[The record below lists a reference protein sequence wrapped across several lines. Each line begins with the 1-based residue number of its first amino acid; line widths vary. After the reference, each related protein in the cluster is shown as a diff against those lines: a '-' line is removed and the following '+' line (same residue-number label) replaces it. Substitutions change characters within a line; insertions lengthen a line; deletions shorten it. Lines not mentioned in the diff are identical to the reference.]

1 VTRNL
6 FCGFLFVCGSQ
17 EDLSYC
23 RSRVR
28 RLISPF
34 LLAVFD
40 FRQLQ
45 TAFSSHH
52 IFNILLLNQSQQQ
65 ENENN
70 RKTRSSVAA
79 SVRVGNALGAGNTEQ
94 AIMSSKLYVI
104 VGGMCETQL
113 YINWSLIYV
122 SFSSWCLIFAILY
135 CPLLPISTITSHFHH
150 YLPDSYSGM
159 HYCSCTRSLEGRDWI
174 HFHYRPVSKKTSS
187 LC

>member
-1 VTRNL
+1 MILGLLPRYTGYAV
-6 FCGFLFVCGSQ
+6 GPKSQ
-17 EDLSYC
+17 SGPGIAQIVVHAL
-23 RSRVR
+23 VQ
-28 RLISPF
+28 IPMG
-34 LLAVFD
+34 V
-40 FRQLQ
+40 
-45 TAFSSHH
+45 
-52 IFNILLLNQSQQQ
+52 
-65 ENENN
+65 
-70 RKTRSSVAA
+70 SVAA